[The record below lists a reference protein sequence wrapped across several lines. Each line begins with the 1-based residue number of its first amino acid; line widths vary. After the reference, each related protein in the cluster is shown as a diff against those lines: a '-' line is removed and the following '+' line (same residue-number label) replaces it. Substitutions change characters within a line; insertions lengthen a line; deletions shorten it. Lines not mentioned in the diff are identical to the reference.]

1 MAVLEIE
8 TNHYY
13 KINFDRC
20 AVRGLKVFV
29 NYSTYQSIEDRD
41 KEKEREEKFAT
52 FFQNI
57 REHNQSKY
65 NELIAMI
72 EAQELVPEQIVEDD
86 NGLID
91 RDNYPALRA
100 KQDKLNKLEH
110 LGIEIGER
118 LFEYTNTERDELIIS
133 ENTQQELESL
143 GFDLVWI
150 TDPIKLNGGGEVY
163 AGDYGGEPITHE
175 FFYNRLKTVMGDTE
189 DC

>member
-20 AVRGLKVFV
+20 AIKGLKVFV

-52 FFQNI
+52 FFQNA
-57 REHNQSKY
+57 RVHTQNKY
-65 NELIAMI
+65 S
-72 EAQELVPEQIVEDD
+72 ELVVAVEEQGLRPENIVEDE

-91 RDNYPALRA
+91 KESFPDLRA
-100 KQDKLNKLEH
+100 LQDKINELEH
-110 LGIEIGER
+110 FMVEIGER
-118 LFEYTNTERDELIIS
+118 LSEYTNTERDELIIS
-133 ENTQQELESL
+133 ENIQQELESL
-143 GFDLVWI
+143 GFELEWI
-150 TDPIKLNGGGEVY
+150 TDPIKLNGGGEVF
-163 AGDYGGEPITHE
+163 AGDYSGEPITYE
-175 FFYNRLKTVMGDTE
+175 FFYERLKTVMGETE